1 MRTEI
6 ENVSFWRVI
15 SISNRLAEKLMD
27 IIQDFYYVYKD
38 TLLERLDEVRAEVRW
53 LENEK
58 WFLF

>member
-1 MRTEI
+1 MYHFE
-6 ENVSFWRVI
+6 EFI

-58 WFLF
+58 